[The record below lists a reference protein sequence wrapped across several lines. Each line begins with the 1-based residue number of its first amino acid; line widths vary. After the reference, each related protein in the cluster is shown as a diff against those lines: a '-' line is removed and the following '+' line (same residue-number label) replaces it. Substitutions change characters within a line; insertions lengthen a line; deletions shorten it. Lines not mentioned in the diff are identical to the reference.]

1 MFKQAKNLDQAFKSI
16 RLFTI
21 IIIIAFTAVCALV
34 IYKSYGVVMKEQSR
48 VYVLINGKALEA
60 YASDRKDNIPAEA
73 RDHVK
78 TFHQLFFTY
87 TPDEKAITANI
98 SKALYLADISAKEQ
112 YDNLKEQN
120 YFSGIVAGNVYQTID
135 VDSVQLDLDQY
146 PYHFKCFAIQH
157 LSRSTSKVDR
167 SLITEGFLRNVSR
180 SENNS
185 HGFLIERW
193 KTIENK
199 DQNIQKR

>member
-21 IIIIAFTAVCALV
+21 IIIIAFSGVCGLV

-87 TPDEKAITANI
+87 TPDEKAITTNI

-120 YFSGIVAGNVYQTID
+120 YFSGIVAGNVYQTIE
-135 VDSVQLDLDQY
+135 VDSIQLDLDQY
-146 PYHFKCFAIQH
+146 PYHFKCFATQH

-167 SLITEGFLRNVSR
+167 SLITEGFLRNISR

-193 KTIENK
+193 KTIENE
-199 DQNIQKR
+199 DVNIQKR